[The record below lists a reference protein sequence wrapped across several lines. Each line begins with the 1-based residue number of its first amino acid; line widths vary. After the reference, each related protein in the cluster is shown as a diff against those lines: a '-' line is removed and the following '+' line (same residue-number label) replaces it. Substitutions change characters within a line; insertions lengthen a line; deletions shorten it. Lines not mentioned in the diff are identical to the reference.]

1 MRGKEERDFTVGES
15 KRPGDLRSDVI
26 TNGGRQ
32 DIQHRTE
39 RCPGG
44 TSLWSG
50 AYPSR
55 EFAIQQVFTLNIDQF
70 GGRFQVWEKLI
81 TSPYASVSPRLFSTM
96 NVVTSSTSTAVAVVS
111 LVVAMA
117 SFQAGASIAKQL
129 IPAIG
134 APATTALRLG
144 LSALI
149 VCILQRPWR
158 SPPSRSSLG
167 VILVYGLALGTMN
180 FVFYM
185 ALRTI
190 PLGIAVALEFTGPL
204 AVALVGSRRRTD
216 FLWIALAVL
225 GLMFLLPLSRTE
237 GSVDPVGVA
246 FALAAGF
253 CWALYIIFG
262 QKAGRAHGPAASAWG
277 MLIAASFTVPIGLA
291 LTGRGILSPAV
302 LPMGFAVA
310 VLSSA
315 FPYTLEMIALRQL
328 ATKTFGTLM
337 SLEPAIA
344 ALAGLVFLSERLTAT
359 QWFAIGAVM
368 IASMGTV
375 RDNHGPV

>member
-1 MRGKEERDFTVGES
+1 MS
-15 KRPGDLRSDVI
+15 
-26 TNGGRQ
+26 
-32 DIQHRTE
+32 
-39 RCPGG
+39 
-44 TSLWSG
+44 
-50 AYPSR
+50 
-55 EFAIQQVFTLNIDQF
+55 
-70 GGRFQVWEKLI
+70 
-81 TSPYASVSPRLFSTM
+81 
-96 NVVTSSTSTAVAVVS
+96 VVTSSPSTAIAVVC

-149 VCILQRPWR
+149 VFILQRPWR

-167 VILVYGLALGTMN
+167 VILAYGLALGTMN

-185 ALRTI
+185 ALRTL

-237 GSVDPVGVA
+237 GAVDPVGVA
-246 FALAAGF
+246 FALAAGL

-277 MLIAASFTVPIGLA
+277 MLIAASFTVPLGLA
-291 LTGRGILSPAV
+291 LTGGGILSPAV

-315 FPYTLEMIALRQL
+315 FPYTLEMIALRKL

-359 QWFAIGAVM
+359 QWLAIGAVM
-368 IASMGTV
+368 VASMGTV
-375 RDNHGPV
+375 RDSHGPV

>member
-1 MRGKEERDFTVGES
+1 MS
-15 KRPGDLRSDVI
+15 
-26 TNGGRQ
+26 
-32 DIQHRTE
+32 
-39 RCPGG
+39 
-44 TSLWSG
+44 
-50 AYPSR
+50 
-55 EFAIQQVFTLNIDQF
+55 
-70 GGRFQVWEKLI
+70 
-81 TSPYASVSPRLFSTM
+81 
-96 NVVTSSTSTAVAVVS
+96 VVTSSPSTAVAVVC

-149 VCILQRPWR
+149 VFILQRPWR

-167 VILVYGLALGTMN
+167 VILAYGLALGTMN

-185 ALRTI
+185 ALRTL

-237 GSVDPVGVA
+237 GAVDPVGVA
-246 FALAAGF
+246 FALAAGL

-277 MLIAASFTVPIGLA
+277 MLIAASFTVPLGLA
-291 LTGRGILSPAV
+291 LTGGGILSPAV

-315 FPYTLEMIALRQL
+315 FPYTLEMIALRKL

-359 QWFAIGAVM
+359 QWLAIGAVM
-368 IASMGTV
+368 VASMGTV
-375 RDNHGPV
+375 RDSHGPV

>member
-1 MRGKEERDFTVGES
+1 M
-15 KRPGDLRSDVI
+15 
-26 TNGGRQ
+26 
-32 DIQHRTE
+32 
-39 RCPGG
+39 
-44 TSLWSG
+44 
-50 AYPSR
+50 
-55 EFAIQQVFTLNIDQF
+55 NI
-70 GGRFQVWEKLI
+70 VL
-81 TSPYASVSPRLFSTM
+81 
-96 NVVTSSTSTAVAVVS
+96 SSTSTAVAVVS
-111 LVVAMA
+111 LIVAMV
-117 SFQAGASIAKQL
+117 SFQGGASIAKQL

-204 AVALVGSRRRTD
+204 AVALAGSRRRTD
-216 FLWIALAVL
+216 FLWIALAVV
-225 GLMFLLPLSRTE
+225 GLLILLPIARTE
-237 GSVDPVGVA
+237 RSLDPVGVA
-246 FALAAGF
+246 FALAAGV

-262 QKAGRAHGPAASAWG
+262 QKAGRAHGASASTWG
-277 MLIAASFTVPIGLA
+277 MLIAATFTVPLGVA
-291 LTGRGILSPAV
+291 LTGRSLLSPAV
-302 LPMGFAVA
+302 LPMGLAVA

-328 ATKTFGTLM
+328 TTKTFGTLM
-337 SLEPAIA
+337 SLEPAVA
-344 ALAGLVFLSERLTAT
+344 ALAGLMFLNERLTLT
-359 QWFAIGAVM
+359 QWLAIGAVM

-375 RDNHGPV
+375 RSEATPV

>member
-1 MRGKEERDFTVGES
+1 MDR
-15 KRPGDLRSDVI
+15 
-26 TNGGRQ
+26 
-32 DIQHRTE
+32 
-39 RCPGG
+39 
-44 TSLWSG
+44 
-50 AYPSR
+50 
-55 EFAIQQVFTLNIDQF
+55 
-70 GGRFQVWEKLI
+70 
-81 TSPYASVSPRLFSTM
+81 
-96 NVVTSSTSTAVAVVS
+96 VTSSTSTAAAVAS

-134 APATTALRLG
+134 APGTTALRLG

-149 VCILQRPWR
+149 VCVIQRPWR
-158 SPPSRSSLG
+158 SLPSRSSLG
-167 VILVYGLALGTMN
+167 VILAYGLALGTMN

-204 AVALVGSRRRTD
+204 AVAVAGSRRRTD
-216 FLWIALAVL
+216 FLWIALAIL
-225 GLMFLLPLSRTE
+225 GLLFLLPLTPTQDSL
-237 GSVDPVGVA
+237 DPVGVA
-246 FALAAGF
+246 FALAAGV

-262 QKAGRAHGPAASAWG
+262 QKAGRAHGPSASTWG
-277 MLIAASFTVPIGLA
+277 MLIAASFTVPLGLA
-291 LTGRGILSPAV
+291 FAGRGILSPAI

-328 ATKTFGTLM
+328 ATTTFGTLM
-337 SLEPAIA
+337 SLEPAVA
-344 ALAGLVFLSERLTAT
+344 ALAGIVFLNERLTAT
-359 QWFAIGAVM
+359 QWLAIGAVM

-375 RDNHGPV
+375 RNSRPTA

>member
-1 MRGKEERDFTVGES
+1 
-15 KRPGDLRSDVI
+15 
-26 TNGGRQ
+26 
-32 DIQHRTE
+32 
-39 RCPGG
+39 
-44 TSLWSG
+44 
-50 AYPSR
+50 
-55 EFAIQQVFTLNIDQF
+55 
-70 GGRFQVWEKLI
+70 
-81 TSPYASVSPRLFSTM
+81 M

-185 ALRTI
+185 A
-190 PLGIAVALEFTGPL
+190 LGIAVALEFTGPL

-344 ALAGLVFLSERLTAT
+344 ALAGLVFLSERLTVT
-359 QWFAIGAVM
+359 QWLAIGAVM

-375 RDNHGPV
+375 RDHHGPV

>member
-1 MRGKEERDFTVGES
+1 MI
-15 KRPGDLRSDVI
+15 PP
-26 TNGGRQ
+26 TN
-32 DIQHRTE
+32 
-39 RCPGG
+39 
-44 TSLWSG
+44 
-50 AYPSR
+50 A
-55 EFAIQQVFTLNIDQF
+55 
-70 GGRFQVWEKLI
+70 
-81 TSPYASVSPRLFSTM
+81 
-96 NVVTSSTSTAVAVVS
+96 AVLSATI
-111 LVVAMA
+111 AMV
-117 SFQAGASIAKQL
+117 SFQIGATFAKQL

-158 SPPSRSSLG
+158 TPPLRSSLG

-204 AVALVGSRRRTD
+204 AVALAGSRRRTD

-237 GSVDPVGVA
+237 RSSERSLDPMGVA

-277 MLIAASFTVPIGLA
+277 MVIAASFTVPVGLA

-302 LPMGFAVA
+302 LPMGLAVA

-328 ATKTFGTLM
+328 TTKTFGTLM
-337 SLEPAIA
+337 SLEPAVA
-344 ALAGLVFLSERLTAT
+344 ALAGLVVLGERLTAT

-368 IASMGTV
+368 VASMGTV
-375 RDNHGPV
+375 RDKHGPV

>member
-1 MRGKEERDFTVGES
+1 MVAV
-15 KRPGDLRSDVI
+15 P
-26 TNGGRQ
+26 
-32 DIQHRTE
+32 
-39 RCPGG
+39 
-44 TSLWSG
+44 
-50 AYPSR
+50 
-55 EFAIQQVFTLNIDQF
+55 
-70 GGRFQVWEKLI
+70 
-81 TSPYASVSPRLFSTM
+81 AS
-96 NVVTSSTSTAVAVVS
+96 SSTAAAVVS

-134 APATTALRLG
+134 APGTTALRLG

-149 VCILQRPWR
+149 VCVLQRPWR
-158 SPPSRSSLG
+158 SLPSRSALG
-167 VILVYGLALGTMN
+167 LILAFGLALGTMN

-204 AVALVGSRRRTD
+204 AVALAGSRRRTD

-225 GLMFLLPLSRTE
+225 GLLFLLPIARTE
-237 GSVDPVGVA
+237 RSLDPVGVA
-246 FALAAGF
+246 FALAAGL

-262 QKAGRAHGPAASAWG
+262 QKAGRAHGPSASTWG
-277 MLIAASFTVPIGLA
+277 MLIAATFTVPVGVA
-291 LTGRGILSPAV
+291 LTGRGMLSPSV
-302 LPMGFAVA
+302 LPMGLAVA

-344 ALAGLVFLSERLTAT
+344 ALAGLMFLNERLTVT
-359 QWFAIGAVM
+359 QWLAIGAVM

-375 RDNHGPV
+375 REERTSDRLGAG

>member
-1 MRGKEERDFTVGES
+1 
-15 KRPGDLRSDVI
+15 
-26 TNGGRQ
+26 
-32 DIQHRTE
+32 
-39 RCPGG
+39 
-44 TSLWSG
+44 
-50 AYPSR
+50 
-55 EFAIQQVFTLNIDQF
+55 
-70 GGRFQVWEKLI
+70 
-81 TSPYASVSPRLFSTM
+81 M

-149 VCILQRPWR
+149 VGILQRPWR

-167 VILVYGLALGTMN
+167 VILMYGLALGTMN

-204 AVALVGSRRRTD
+204 AVALVASRRRTD

-225 GLMFLLPLSRTE
+225 GLLFLLPLSRTE

-262 QKAGRAHGPAASAWG
+262 QKAGRTHGPAASAWG

-291 LTGRGILSPAV
+291 LTGRGVLSPAV

-344 ALAGLVFLSERLTAT
+344 ALAGLVFLSEQLTAT
-359 QWFAIGAVM
+359 QWFAIGAVT

>member
-1 MRGKEERDFTVGES
+1 MS
-15 KRPGDLRSDVI
+15 
-26 TNGGRQ
+26 
-32 DIQHRTE
+32 
-39 RCPGG
+39 
-44 TSLWSG
+44 
-50 AYPSR
+50 
-55 EFAIQQVFTLNIDQF
+55 
-70 GGRFQVWEKLI
+70 
-81 TSPYASVSPRLFSTM
+81 
-96 NVVTSSTSTAVAVVS
+96 VVTSSPSTAVAVVC

-149 VCILQRPWR
+149 VCILQRPWQ

-185 ALRTI
+185 ALRTL

-277 MLIAASFTVPIGLA
+277 MLIAASFTVPLGLA
-291 LTGRGILSPAV
+291 LTGGGILSPAV

-315 FPYTLEMIALRQL
+315 FPYTLEMIALRKL

-359 QWFAIGAVM
+359 QWFAIGAVI

-375 RDNHGPV
+375 RDSQGPV

>member
-1 MRGKEERDFTVGES
+1 M
-15 KRPGDLRSDVI
+15 
-26 TNGGRQ
+26 
-32 DIQHRTE
+32 
-39 RCPGG
+39 
-44 TSLWSG
+44 
-50 AYPSR
+50 
-55 EFAIQQVFTLNIDQF
+55 
-70 GGRFQVWEKLI
+70 
-81 TSPYASVSPRLFSTM
+81 
-96 NVVTSSTSTAVAVVS
+96 STSTAVAVVS
-111 LVVAMA
+111 LIVAMV

-149 VCILQRPWR
+149 ICILQRPWR
-158 SPPSRSSLG
+158 SLPSRSSLA

-291 LTGRGILSPAV
+291 VTGRGILSPAV

-359 QWFAIGAVM
+359 QSFAIGAVM

-375 RDNHGPV
+375 RDNHGLM

>member
-1 MRGKEERDFTVGES
+1 
-15 KRPGDLRSDVI
+15 
-26 TNGGRQ
+26 
-32 DIQHRTE
+32 
-39 RCPGG
+39 
-44 TSLWSG
+44 
-50 AYPSR
+50 
-55 EFAIQQVFTLNIDQF
+55 
-70 GGRFQVWEKLI
+70 
-81 TSPYASVSPRLFSTM
+81 
-96 NVVTSSTSTAVAVVS
+96 
-111 LVVAMA
+111 MA

-134 APATTALRLG
+134 APGTTALRLG

-149 VCILQRPWR
+149 VCVLQRPWR
-158 SPPSRSSLG
+158 SLPSRSALG
-167 VILVYGLALGTMN
+167 VVLIYGLALGTMN

-204 AVALVGSRRRTD
+204 AVALAGSRRRTD
-216 FLWIALAVL
+216 FLWIALAVV
-225 GLMFLLPLSRTE
+225 GLLFLLPITRTE
-237 GSVDPVGVA
+237 RSLDPVGVA
-246 FALAAGF
+246 FALAAGV

-262 QKAGRAHGPAASAWG
+262 QKAGRAHGTSASTWG
-277 MLIAASFTVPIGLA
+277 MLIAAIITVPVGVA
-291 LTGRGILSPAV
+291 LTGCGLLSPAV
-302 LPMGFAVA
+302 LPMGLAVA

-344 ALAGLVFLSERLTAT
+344 AVAGLMFLNERLTLT
-359 QWFAIGAVM
+359 QWLAIAAVI

-375 RDNHGPV
+375 RHEAAPV

>member
-1 MRGKEERDFTVGES
+1 MS
-15 KRPGDLRSDVI
+15 
-26 TNGGRQ
+26 
-32 DIQHRTE
+32 
-39 RCPGG
+39 
-44 TSLWSG
+44 
-50 AYPSR
+50 
-55 EFAIQQVFTLNIDQF
+55 
-70 GGRFQVWEKLI
+70 
-81 TSPYASVSPRLFSTM
+81 
-96 NVVTSSTSTAVAVVS
+96 VVTSSPSTAVAVVC

-149 VCILQRPWR
+149 VFILQRPWR

-167 VILVYGLALGTMN
+167 VILAYGLALGTMN

-185 ALRTI
+185 ALRTL

-246 FALAAGF
+246 FALAAGL

-262 QKAGRAHGPAASAWG
+262 QKAGRAHGRAASAWG
-277 MLIAASFTVPIGLA
+277 MLIAASFTVPLGLA
-291 LTGRGILSPAV
+291 MTGGGILSPAV

-315 FPYTLEMIALRQL
+315 FPYTLEMIALRKL

-359 QWFAIGAVM
+359 QWLAIGAVM
-368 IASMGTV
+368 VASMGTV
-375 RDNHGPV
+375 RDSHGPV

>member
-1 MRGKEERDFTVGES
+1 MDR
-15 KRPGDLRSDVI
+15 
-26 TNGGRQ
+26 
-32 DIQHRTE
+32 
-39 RCPGG
+39 
-44 TSLWSG
+44 
-50 AYPSR
+50 
-55 EFAIQQVFTLNIDQF
+55 
-70 GGRFQVWEKLI
+70 
-81 TSPYASVSPRLFSTM
+81 
-96 NVVTSSTSTAVAVVS
+96 VTSSTSTAAAVAS

-134 APATTALRLG
+134 APGTTALRLG

-149 VCILQRPWR
+149 VCVIQRPWR
-158 SPPSRSSLG
+158 SLPSRSSLG
-167 VILVYGLALGTMN
+167 VILAYGLALGTMN

-204 AVALVGSRRRTD
+204 AVAVAGSRRRTD
-216 FLWIALAVL
+216 FLWIALAIL
-225 GLMFLLPLSRTE
+225 GLLFLLPLTPTQDSL
-237 GSVDPVGVA
+237 DPVGVA
-246 FALAAGF
+246 FALAAGV

-262 QKAGRAHGPAASAWG
+262 QKAGRAHGPSASTWG
-277 MLIAASFTVPIGLA
+277 MLIAASFTVPLGLA
-291 LTGRGILSPAV
+291 FAGRGILSPAI

-328 ATKTFGTLM
+328 STTTFGTLM
-337 SLEPAIA
+337 SLEPAVA
-344 ALAGLVFLSERLTAT
+344 ALAGIVFLNERLTAT
-359 QWFAIGAVM
+359 QWLAIGAVM

-375 RDNHGPV
+375 RNSRPTA

>member
-1 MRGKEERDFTVGES
+1 
-15 KRPGDLRSDVI
+15 
-26 TNGGRQ
+26 
-32 DIQHRTE
+32 
-39 RCPGG
+39 
-44 TSLWSG
+44 
-50 AYPSR
+50 
-55 EFAIQQVFTLNIDQF
+55 
-70 GGRFQVWEKLI
+70 
-81 TSPYASVSPRLFSTM
+81 M

-117 SFQAGASIAKQL
+117 SFQAGALIAKQL

-134 APATTALRLG
+134 APATTVLRLG

-190 PLGIAVALEFTGPL
+190 PLGVAVALEFTGPL

-368 IASMGTV
+368 MASMGTV
-375 RDNHGPV
+375 RDKHGPV